1 MVGVVNP
8 VLHPPRSVCC
18 KIVVADKELKLYR
31 EIQRSN
37 SRGECALINYPTQE
51 EENGKRLGAR

>member
-1 MVGVVNP
+1 VCSSDLPTPHGRCVV
-8 VLHPPRSVCC
+8 

-37 SRGECALINYPTQE
+37 SRGECALGNYPTQE
-51 EENGKRLGAR
+51 KENGKRLGAR